1 MAKKVYAVR
10 KGRTPGIYQTWAEC
24 QKQISGFSGA
34 EYKGLPTMEE
44 AKAYVEGGCDAAGDP
59 DNITTEAVA
68 YVDGSYNLSTRQFS
82 CGVVFFHG
90 EKEEYFSQLYN
101 DPELAEMRN
110 VAGEIKGS
118 EKAIQYC
125 LDNEIKSVTIFHD
138 YEGIAKWC
146 TGAWQAKKDGTRKYK
161 EFYEAAREKVEIK
174 FVKVKGHSGDKYND
188 MADQLAKSAFLA

>member
-10 KGRTPGIYQTWAEC
+10 KGRKPGIYQTWAEC

-34 EYKGLPTMEE
+34 EYKGFRTMEE
-44 AKAYVEGGCDAAGDP
+44 AKAYVEGGSDAAGAP
-59 DNITTEAVA
+59 AYITTEAVA
-68 YVDGSYNLSTRQFS
+68 YVDGSYNLATRQFS
-82 CGVVFFHG
+82 CGVVFFHQG
-90 EKEEYFSQLYN
+90 KEEHFSQLYE
-101 DPELAEMRN
+101 DSELAEMRN

-118 EKAIQYC
+118 ETAIQYC
-125 LDNEIKSVTIFHD
+125 LDNHIKSITIFHD

-174 FVKVKGHSGDKYND
+174 FVKVKGHSGDQYNEL
-188 MADQLAKSAFLA
+188 ADQLAKQAFL